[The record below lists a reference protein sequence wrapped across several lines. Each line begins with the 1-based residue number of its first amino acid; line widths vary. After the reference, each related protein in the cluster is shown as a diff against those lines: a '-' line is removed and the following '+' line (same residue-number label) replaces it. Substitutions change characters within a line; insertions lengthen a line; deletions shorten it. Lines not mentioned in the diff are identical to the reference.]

1 MTDSTQILTILG
13 TLLTTMVEMN
23 DRMEKI
29 QHDINKAKK
38 SKRRKMRKKQ
48 AKRVAEVADQD
59 YDEQM
64 LEEVRAWN
72 EEQDRQEYE
81 ESLNIKTIDFEE
93 NPTWR
98 IKPFSNGGA
107 SKKKQALYEEW
118 LSKCLEDSSIG
129 IHYGVIEDLT
139 QETFTREQL
148 LEKLP
153 KEGSH
158 IHCKSSYRF
167 MDMFLN
173 EIKDGDV
180 AIIGQGKN
188 LARHLVKFVGEAY
201 FDNSEMWTTP
211 SDLKDGSEL
220 QSHQGF
226 FHRRRFEYIRE
237 LPKDSLMSTPLIQT
251 LGKYTK
257 ETLTQVRVAN
267 SSCPPSPISV

>member
-1 MTDSTQILTILG
+1 MTDSAQILTILG

-118 LSKCLEDSSIG
+118 LK
-129 IHYGVIEDLT
+129 T
-139 QETFTREQL
+139 
-148 LEKLP
+148 
-153 KEGSH
+153 GSPH
-158 IHCKSSYRF
+158 VARR
-167 MDMFLN
+167 LN
-173 EIKDGDV
+173 ELGFMTVESEAGD
-180 AIIGQGKN
+180 A
-188 LARHLVKFVGEAY
+188 
-201 FDNSEMWTTP
+201 
-211 SDLKDGSEL
+211 
-220 QSHQGF
+220 
-226 FHRRRFEYIRE
+226 
-237 LPKDSLMSTPLIQT
+237 
-251 LGKYTK
+251 
-257 ETLTQVRVAN
+257 
-267 SSCPPSPISV
+267 